1 MARTVVCEGAKAP
14 YTIASSFSLG
24 VLVGIFF
31 LALRGFFVSP
41 LVVEVQHAP
50 GKNIRNTYPPQYQNG
65 KIRAAAPTAA
75 EQSVCRESA
84 EAIVPPKRTTPVGRA
99 ESRRGQPL
107 KSQNL

>member
-1 MARTVVCEGAKAP
+1 MQTAREE
-14 YTIASSFSLG
+14 SSI
-24 VLVGIFF
+24 VIFGET
-31 LALRGFFVSP
+31 LLLKR
-41 LVVEVQHAP
+41 E
-50 GKNIRNTYPPQYQNG
+50 N
-65 KIRAAAPTAA
+65 AA